1 MPINR
6 DEIGAKLHM
15 SDEERAIY
23 WLRRV
28 VREID
33 LLEEVTGR
41 AQSNPDMPL
50 VDRLARLGCSK
61 TACDELEALLNAFD
75 NLKQGSPLAPDI
87 QRLLAECEAA
97 EQFANGQRAAILE
110 RAA

>member
-1 MPINR
+1 MN
-6 DEIGAKLHM
+6 
-15 SDEERAIY
+15 
-23 WLRRV
+23 
-28 VREID
+28 
-33 LLEEVTGR
+33 
-41 AQSNPDMPL
+41 
-50 VDRLARLGCSK
+50 SK
-61 TACDELEALLNAFD
+61 PLLNAVD